1 MAIDYA
7 ALGMRAMMEDKE
19 AQGDLHI
26 AVEDGEITLEQIG
39 QTVYKN
45 DPNHPG
51 VAEFDSDAAQPDSKN
66 MYYANMPKIEGNSPL
81 DLAFGAQEAL
91 GLPDLM
97 RGLTSGA
104 TAGGTEFVA
113 QGLSRM
119 MRRVGAPPYQK
130 PDGLMFDVGEFAG
143 SMLPY
148 MRGYKAM
155 QQSKWLQTYLAK
167 FPRAKEYIQDALLGA
182 GIETTRDVLDPER
195 EADVSQ
201 TLGHGLGGGLGTA
214 ITRGLGATK
223 TLAGGMISRPK
234 AGPGSLTE
242 QYPLIGP
249 QAEKLASYIG
259 LTKQA
264 IDDEFV
270 KVLDKYGY
278 PHVPAVVRPLDV
290 GVRYATKK
298 VVRAS
303 SALPN
308 LAKVNQDI
316 LQAMERHKEN
326 VVQMLRP
333 RKVAK
338 TGDKSPLASLGDT
351 QDKNYPIE
359 STIFNTRSNTDTGNI
374 VRVAYREQV
383 DAIHKQADGL
393 YGEANRILGKSDV
406 DTKNLIKRL
415 KNLIEEEAYDD
426 PAMGVNSKVNK
437 VKNIIKDLESLSVD
451 KPQQAMP
458 DGPIS
463 APNEAEFLNMIEGLK
478 GGIETTGKEIEYKP
492 AKFDWVHNRYKSLR
506 KDVSGPTDDG
516 DRLQFMARDIIRRE
530 LSDAAAKHSDAA
542 ASLMQQANTKWAM
555 YKKMRW
561 PNVKNDENPMGK
573 IIYESKGDNLVPKMF
588 ESVTNIRQSREYLN
602 QESFELARQRHLQ
615 NILFTGK
622 PKTLMPNQKPDP
634 NTVEEGI
641 DISSFNSAIESAGGT
656 DGEIWQEMFKG
667 EPEKL
672 AALVGLHRTVNRFS
686 PIYSAYRGVAEEAG
700 GGEQGGLFGQ
710 LKQLVGQ
717 GSMAIQLGMMKKLSE
732 SITRPKAQNIWV
744 GGKAAQKPASARQDA
759 MRAGVTQLSARL
771 TGEGLK

>member
-7 ALGMRAMMEDKE
+7 ALGMRAMVEDKE

-39 QTVYKN
+39 ETVYKN

-51 VAEFDSDAAQPDSKN
+51 IAEFDSDAAQPDSGN
-66 MYYANMPKIEGNSPL
+66 MYYANMPKRPGYSPV
-81 DLAFGAQEAL
+81 DLVMGAQEAL

-97 RGLTSGA
+97 QGLTSGA
-104 TAGGTEFVA
+104 TSGGTEFVA

-148 MRGYKAM
+148 MRGYKLM
-155 QQSKWLQTYLAK
+155 QQSKWLQTYLTK

-195 EADVSQ
+195 EATVSG
-201 TLGHGLGGGLGTA
+201 TVGHGLGGALGTG
-214 ITRGLGATK
+214 ITRGLSATK
-223 TLAGGMISRPK
+223 TLAGGMIARPK

-249 QAEKLASYIG
+249 QAEKLASWVG

-333 RKVAK
+333 PRPTKVQ
-338 TGDKSPLASLGDT
+338 GIVGEGS
-351 QDKNYPIE
+351 E
-359 STIFNTRSNTDTGNI
+359 IFQVRSNTDTGNI

-383 DAIHKQADGL
+383 DAIHNQADEL

-437 VKNIIKDLESLSVD
+437 VKNIIKDLESLSIE

-458 DGPIS
+458 EGQIS
-463 APNEAEFLNMIEGLK
+463 APTVAEFETIIAGVKEGM
-478 GGIETTGKEIEYKP
+478 ETTGKEIEYKP

-506 KDVSGPTDDG
+506 KDISGPTDDG

-530 LSDAAAKHSDAA
+530 LSDAAAKHSDKA

-588 ESVTNIRQSREYLN
+588 DSVTNIRQSREYLN
-602 QESFELARQRHLQ
+602 QESFELARQRYLQ
-615 NILFTGK
+615 NILYTGK
-622 PKTLMPNQKPDP
+622 PKTLMAKQKPDP
-634 NTVEEGI
+634 KTVEEGI
-641 DISSFNSAIESAGGT
+641 DISSLNSAIEKAGGI

-672 AALVGLHRTVNRFS
+672 AALVELHRTVNRFS
-686 PIYSAYRGVAEEAG
+686 PVYSAYRGVAEEAG
-700 GGEQGGLFGQ
+700 GGEQGGALGQ
-710 LKQLVGQ
+710 AKQLLGQ

-732 SITRPKAQNIWV
+732 SITMPKAQNIWL

-759 MRAGVTQLSARL
+759 VRAGVTQATARL

>member
-7 ALGMRAMMEDKE
+7 ALGMRAMVEDKE

-39 QTVYKN
+39 RTVYKN
-45 DPNHPG
+45 DPNHPSI
-51 VAEFDSDAAQPDSKN
+51 AEFDPDTVQQGGWEQDFANLPTIPGPDVVGAAQGVSDFLGIS
-66 MYYANMPKIEGNSPL
+66 
-81 DLAFGAQEAL
+81 DLG
-91 GLPDLM
+91 
-97 RGLTSGA
+97 RGLASGA
-104 TAGGTEFVA
+104 TAGGTEAIA
-113 QGLSRM
+113 QGFARM
-119 MRRVGAPPYQK
+119 NRRLGAPAYRK
-130 PDGLMFDVGEFAG
+130 PDGVMFDVGEFAG
-143 SMLPY
+143 SMMPY
-148 MRGYKAM
+148 MRGYKLM
-155 QQSKWLQTYLAK
+155 QQSKWLQTYLSK
-167 FPRAKEYIQDALLGA
+167 FPRAKEYLQDALLGA
-182 GIETTRDVLDPER
+182 GLETTRDMLDPER
-195 EADVSQ
+195 ELDASQ
-201 TLGHGLGGGLGTA
+201 TLGHAAGGALGTG
-214 ITRGLGATK
+214 ITRGLGAAK
-223 TLAGGMISRPK
+223 TLTGGMISRPPK
-234 AGPGSLTE
+234 GPGSLTE

-249 QAEKLASYIG
+249 QAEKLASWVG

-264 IDDEFV
+264 IDGEFV

-308 LAKVNQDI
+308 LAKVNQEI
-316 LQAMERHKEN
+316 LQAMERHKAN

-333 RKVAK
+333 PKPTKVQ
-338 TGDKSPLASLGDT
+338 GIVGEGSELF
-351 QDKNYPIE
+351 QIRN
-359 STIFNTRSNTDTGNI
+359 NTDTGNI
-374 VRVAYREQV
+374 VRIAYREQV
-383 DAIHKQADGL
+383 DGIHNQADEL

-406 DTKNLIKRL
+406 DTKNLINRL
-415 KNLIEEEAYDD
+415 KKLIEEEAYDD

-437 VKNIIKDLESLSVD
+437 VKNIIKDLESLSID
-451 KPQQAMP
+451 KPGGIP
-458 DGPIS
+458 EGPIS
-463 APNEAEFLNMIEGLK
+463 AGSLAEFNAMVAGAKEAM
-478 GGIETTGKEIEYKP
+478 EATGKEVEYKP

-506 KDVSGPTDDG
+506 KDISGPTDDG

-530 LSDAAAKHSDAA
+530 LSDAAAKHSDSA

-602 QESFELARQRHLQ
+602 QEAFELARQRHLQ
-615 NILFTGK
+615 NIMFTAK
-622 PKTLMPNQKPDP
+622 PKTLMPNQKPNP

-641 DISSFNSAIESAGGT
+641 DISSLNSAIESAGGI

-667 EPEKL
+667 EPEKF
-672 AALVGLHRTVNRFS
+672 AALVELHKTVNRFS
-686 PIYSAYRGVAEEAG
+686 PIYSMYRGVAEEAG
-700 GGEQGGLFGQ
+700 GGEQGGLLAQF
-710 LKQLVGQ
+710 KQLLGQ

-732 SITRPKAQNIWV
+732 SMTRPQALNRWV
-744 GGKAAQKPASARQDA
+744 GGKAAQKPVSARQDA